1 MARKAK
7 DNPTNLA
14 ENDIT
19 DVLRSASYNLVEAAE
34 GLEAARAPV
43 RDAKAAVKAAG
54 IDFDIFKLCHGIRHL
69 EDDGARQ
76 NRIRKLQVAIA
87 ALLGD
92 RVQLDLFGFMV
103 AQVKPAVKEALKQA
117 SDTLQREEPEEVQE
131 AKEPQD
137 QEIPFDIDPPSVP
150 EPEAVEED
158 IPALMAAEEMPENAG
173 HIANNGL
180 SAGRLG
186 HGPEMNPHP
195 VDSVEA
201 KLWEQGRA
209 RGETMGPETE
219 QQEGQG
225 ETEQPAGAEVTDIAT
240 AKRGKI
246 SGADKMAAYFAGFDG
261 AANDLFNED
270 CPHDRGALKTN
281 WLLGLEDAK
290 AGKSPRFVRPAAEQ
304 VDQRGEAAPEPNFD
318 DRGLADT
325 ENGAYADDEP
335 AGRVEVREIDGKH
348 VLFDLEANSPL
359 MDVSGPKTGETWAN
373 QINTFFAGR
382 LVEVTRDELIDAA
395 KTLARGRLLTAPAAA
410 PSYDVRTA
418 V

>member
-1 MARKAK
+1 MARKTK
-7 DNPTNLA
+7 DNPTNLS

-43 RDAKAAVKAAG
+43 RDAKAAVKATG
-54 IDFDIFKLCHGIRHL
+54 IDFDIFRLCHGIRHL

-92 RVQLDLFGFMV
+92 RVQLDLFGFMT
-103 AQVKPAVKEALKQA
+103 AQVKPAVKEALQQA
-117 SDTLQREEPEEVQE
+117 SEKLNEAEPVDQQDS
-131 AKEPQD
+131 EPKD
-137 QEIPFDIDPPSVP
+137 QEIPFDVEPPSVP

-173 HIANNGL
+173 FIANNGL

-195 VDSVEA
+195 ENSVEA
-201 KLWEQGRA
+201 RLWEQGRA
-209 RGETMGPETE
+209 RGAEMGPETE

-225 ETEQPAGAEVTDIAT
+225 GDEQPAGAEVTELAT
-240 AKRGKI
+240 AKREKVT
-246 SGADKMAAYFAGFDG
+246 GADKVAAYFDGFDG
-261 AANDLFNED
+261 AAKDLFSED
-270 CPHDRGALKTN
+270 CPHGRGALKTQ

-290 AGKSPRFVRPAAEQ
+290 AGKSPRFVRPAAAQ
-304 VDQRGEAAPEPNFD
+304 TGQQDEAAQEEVPFGD
-318 DRGLADT
+318 DQPL
-325 ENGAYADDEP
+325 DDEP
-335 AGRVEVREIDGKH
+335 AGRVDVREVDGKWK
-348 VLFDLEANSPL
+348 LFDMEANAPL

-373 QINTFFAGR
+373 QINTYFADR
-382 LVEVTRDELIDAA
+382 LETVTRDELIDAA
-395 KTLARGRLLTAPAAA
+395 KTLARGRLLATPTAA

>member
-1 MARKAK
+1 MAK
-7 DNPTNLA
+7 DNPTNLS

-19 DVLRSASYNLVEAAE
+19 DSLRSASYKLVEAAE

-43 RDAKAAVKAAG
+43 RDAKAVVKATG
-54 IDFDIFKLCHGIRHL
+54 IDYDIFKLCHGIRHL

-103 AQVKPAVKEALKQA
+103 AQVRPAVKEALQKA
-117 SDTLQREEPEEVQE
+117 SSELRETEPAERDETTSS
-131 AKEPQD
+131 EPQD
-137 QEIPFDIDPPSVP
+137 QEIPFDVEPPSVP
-150 EPEAVEED
+150 EPEAHEED

-173 HIANNGL
+173 FIANNGL

-195 VDSVEA
+195 ESSVEA

-209 RGETMGPETE
+209 RGAEMGPETE
-219 QQEGQG
+219 HQDEQG
-225 ETEQPAGAEVTDIAT
+225 DGEQPAAAEVTELPT
-240 AKRGKI
+240 AKTKA
-246 SGADKMAAYFAGFDG
+246 SPADKLAAYFAGFDS
-261 AANDLFNED
+261 AAKDLFTED
-270 CPHDRGALKTN
+270 CPHGRGALKTQ

-290 AGKSPRFVRPAAEQ
+290 AGKAPRFVRPAAAQ
-304 VDQRGEAAPEPNFD
+304 VDQQDEAAQEEVPFD
-318 DRGLADT
+318 GDDQQ
-325 ENGAYADDEP
+325 ADDEP
-335 AGRVEVREIDGKH
+335 VGRVDVREVDGKWK
-348 VLFDLEANSPL
+348 LFDMEANAPL

-373 QINTFFAGR
+373 QINTFFADR
-382 LVEVTRDELIDAA
+382 LQEVTRDELIDAA
-395 KTLARGRLLTAPAAA
+395 KTLARGRLLATPTAA